1 MALGRK
7 DVTVTRTNGGADI
20 FRLAGLFGD
29 DNLIRHQGLVWWLES
44 TRPERIVNY
53 RPTASHPLAG
63 LRQGGK
69 TVEKRHRV
77 VPARRRCRRSRLRHQ
92 RESLIIRFSGSIA
105 FRRPGMRGIGIG
117 SGSLVS
123 NTAVSLVGIELSQLG
138 AYAGLGPPARLAIPP
153 SYPNNGIF
161 PLTGCPDRRNGTSA
175 EQSQDEIWLQGED
188 IGGLKLAVA
197 AGTSRLLRTGDD
209 MKFSA

>member
-29 DNLIRHQGLVWWLES
+29 DNLIRHQGLVWW
-44 TRPERIVNY
+44 TGFAHPERIVNY

-77 VPARRRCRRSRLRHQ
+77 VRRAGAVVEAAGRRQ
-92 RESLIIRFSGSIA
+92 RESLLFGSA
-105 FRRPGMRGIGIG
+105 VLSRLGSQGSTG
-117 SGSLVS
+117 SG
-123 NTAVSLVGIELSQLG
+123 
-138 AYAGLGPPARLAIPP
+138 
-153 SYPNNGIF
+153 
-161 PLTGCPDRRNGTSA
+161 
-175 EQSQDEIWLQGED
+175 
-188 IGGLKLAVA
+188 
-197 AGTSRLLRTGDD
+197 
-209 MKFSA
+209 